1 MLPLYVY
8 GRGGRFESST
18 EKIEFILLKRHPEM
32 LAACLIS
39 LRGTTCGKTLVT
51 YTTNVICIYM
61 LNVFLNAQI
70 CMNDYFDANY
80 FSTKG

>member
-1 MLPLYVY
+1 
-8 GRGGRFESST
+8 
-18 EKIEFILLKRHPEM
+18 M